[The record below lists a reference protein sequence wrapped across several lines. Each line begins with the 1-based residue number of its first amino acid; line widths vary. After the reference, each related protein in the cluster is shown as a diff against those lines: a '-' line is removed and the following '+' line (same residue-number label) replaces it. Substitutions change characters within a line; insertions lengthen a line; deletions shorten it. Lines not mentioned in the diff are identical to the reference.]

1 MSTRATKVGAIET
14 RILSRPR
21 PKKPVLVCGLPGSGY
36 VGKLGADYL
45 VKTFKAKKVAEYY
58 SPTFPPHVNITDDG
72 QAHVIKAEVYYCGTQ
87 QANDLLIFTADAQP
101 TTSKGEYEL
110 SDSVLRLAK
119 RYSVKTV
126 YSLAAYITGGFS
138 KESRVF
144 GTATSGGTVEALSKN
159 GIQVMKEGGITGMN
173 GIIIGMAP
181 LHGME
186 GICLL
191 GETSG
196 YLIDAGASQSV
207 LEAFSRL
214 LHMKI
219 DLSGLQEK
227 AKETQQIIGQIQK
240 MSEQPREPGA
250 QEKPARQPEYIG

>member
-1 MSTRATKVGAIET
+1 LSRRPARLGEIET
-14 RILSRPR
+14 RILSRPKA
-21 PKKPVLVCGLPGSGY
+21 KKPVLVCGLPGSGY

-45 VKTFKAKKVAEYY
+45 VKTFKAQKIAEYY
-58 SPTFPPHVNITDDG
+58 SPTFPPHVTITDDG
-72 QAHVIKAEVYYCGTQ
+72 QAHVMKAEVYHCGTK
-87 QANDLLIFTADAQP
+87 QAHDLLIFTADAQP

-110 SDSVLRLAK
+110 SDSILKLAK

-138 KESRVF
+138 KQSRVF
-144 GTATSGGTVEALSKN
+144 GTATSGEILEVLSKN

-207 LEAFSRL
+207 LEAFAKL
-214 LHMKI
+214 LKMKI
-219 DLSGLQEK
+219 DMSGLQEK

-240 MSEQPREPGA
+240 MTDQPREPGTP
-250 QEKPARQPEYIG
+250 EKPERQPGYIG